1 MTNEYELTNSPS
13 MTMYMSVLSCARN
26 RGLVQ
31 LAEKVIKRLE
41 NIKLFRPEELK
52 TAYVLL
58 GKLLFFN
65 IFITLYL
72 CL

>member
-1 MTNEYELTNSPS
+1 

-26 RGLVQ
+26 RGLVK

-65 IFITLYL
+65 IFITLCL

>member
-26 RGLVQ
+26 RGLVK

-65 IFITLYL
+65 IFITLCL